1 MLNVEEIKQRLFGFW
16 ASPIFI
22 KIDGKQMN
30 SPTMNNN
37 NINIR
42 HKNITIGA
50 SCAKGEQLFTLIHY
64 TCKNY
69 LYLKIGL
76 Q

>member
-1 MLNVEEIKQRLFGFW
+1 MNVEEIKQRLFGFW
-16 ASPIFI
+16 ASPVFI
-22 KIDGKQMN
+22 EIDGKQIN

-50 SCAKGEQLFTLIHY
+50 SCAKGEQFFTLIHY
-64 TCKNY
+64 TGMNY
-69 LYLKIGL
+69 IMY
-76 Q
+76 